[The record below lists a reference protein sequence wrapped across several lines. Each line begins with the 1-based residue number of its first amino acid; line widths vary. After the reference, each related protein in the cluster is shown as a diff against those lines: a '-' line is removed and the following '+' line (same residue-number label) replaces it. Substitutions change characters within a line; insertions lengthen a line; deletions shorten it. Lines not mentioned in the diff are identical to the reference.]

1 MLIDETW
8 RFSPEQEQR
17 IKDALGVGSNAAER
31 PLAAV
36 LGAAQL
42 YRSWKASESN
52 RPNKGEVSRRLKDIA
67 EKCSVLKHSIAEL
80 DSSSL
85 DYLQERYDT
94 VAVLKPIRHVLWSEL
109 ILALG
114 CLWSAAWSFDP
125 RGRPPDEA
133 MGVFVNLLALIWEDT
148 HGKWPKRAYDAYKR
162 RDAGR
167 FHRFV
172 EVCLRAVDPN
182 RPRPDRVIRKVL
194 EGRRLMD
201 KNPSLQK
208 PPRTRRKRKRK

>member
-17 IKDALGVGSNAAER
+17 IKDALSVGGEAAER
-31 PLAAV
+31 ALPAILF
-36 LGAAQL
+36 AAQV
-42 YRSWKASESN
+42 YRTWKANERDKPS
-52 RPNKGEVSRRLKDIA
+52 KGEVSRRLKDIA
-67 EKCSVLKHSIAEL
+67 EKCSALKRNIAEL

-85 DYLQERYDT
+85 DYLQDRYYT
-94 VAVLKPIRHVLWSEL
+94 VAVIEPRRHVLWDNL
-109 ILALG
+109 IFALDSLG
-114 CLWSAAWSFDP
+114 FAASPDP

-133 MGVFVNLLALIWEDT
+133 LGVFVNHLALIWEHS
-148 HGKWPKRAYDAYKR
+148 HGKWPKRSYDAYKR

-167 FHRFV
+167 FNRFV
-172 EVCLRAVDPN
+172 EVCLQAVDPN
-182 RPRPDRVIRKVL
+182 RPRPDRIIRKVL